1 VDGSRASLAVT
12 GDLDAQAPV
21 MSVPE
26 IVFPPQSLDHR
37 VLVAAIRAQY
47 GPSLQHLRGNPD
59 YEVNYTRPAEVA
71 LKLCGV
77 LAIDEHPMHLAL
89 RDVVRP
95 RRLATRNRQARQAFD
110 AYSPLAAKMAM
121 DAAQVTP
128 DDIGAVVVANSTIT
142 AAMPSLAHGVAAAA
156 GLSRRTEAIA
166 LAGEGCNGGAAAIL
180 RARDYVQAR
189 GRPALI
195 VVGDYASPWFHL
207 EPDLRGDRLRGS
219 ILSSALFSDATAA
232 AVMLPAPGPAAGFR
246 ILDTASVC
254 LPGTED
260 ALGWEVRD
268 DGPHFFLTDTP
279 KLVPAVLPVIRN
291 FLQDLGWRPG
301 DLEVCIFHSGGNA
314 IIKAIQQGLGLTDHQ
329 VEPAWQSLRSGNLMS
344 PAVFHA
350 MAIAA
355 ADPALRPRHGGR
367 GLLAGFGPG
376 FAMSAAA
383 FEYHDPSAAITA

>member
-1 VDGSRASLAVT
+1 MHSRSA
-12 GDLDAQAPV
+12 GQAPV
-21 MSVPE
+21 LSVPG
-26 IVFPPQSLDHR
+26 IVFPPQSLDHQA
-37 VLVAAIRAQY
+37 LVDAIRAQY

-71 LKLCGV
+71 LKLCRV

-89 RDVVRP
+89 REVVRP

-110 AYSPLAAKMAM
+110 IYAPLAAKMAM
-121 DAAQVTP
+121 DAAHVNP
-128 DDIGAVVVANSTIT
+128 DDIAAVVVANSTIT
-142 AAMPSLAHGVAAAA
+142 AAMPSLAHSVVTAA

-166 LAGEGCNGGAAAIL
+166 LAGEGCHGGTAAIL

-195 VVGDYASPWFHL
+195 VAGDYASPWFRL
-207 EPDLRGDRLRGS
+207 EADLRGDRLRGG

-232 AVMLPAPGPAAGFR
+232 AVMLPEPGPAPGFR
-246 ILDTASVC
+246 ILDTASAC

-268 DGPHFFLTDTP
+268 DGPHFFLTDVP
-279 KLVPAVLPVIRN
+279 KLVPAVLPVIGN
-291 FLQDLGWRPG
+291 LLQDLGWSAA
-301 DLEVCIFHSGGNA
+301 DLEVCTLHAAGNA
-314 IIKAIQQGLGLTDHQ
+314 IIKAIQEGLGLTDHQ
-329 VEPAWQSLRSGNLMS
+329 VRPAWQSLRKGNLMS

-367 GLLAGFGPG
+367 GLLAAFGPG
-376 FAMSAAA
+376 FALSAAA
-383 FEYHDPSAAITA
+383 FEYHDPSAAIMS

>member
-1 VDGSRASLAVT
+1 
-12 GDLDAQAPV
+12 
-21 MSVPE
+21 MS
-26 IVFPPQSLDHR
+26 
-37 VLVAAIRAQY
+37 
-47 GPSLQHLRGNPD
+47 
-59 YEVNYTRPAEVA
+59 TRCTWR
-71 LKLCGV
+71 CGTSFR
-77 LAIDEHPMHLAL
+77 L
-89 RDVVRP
+89 

-128 DDIGAVVVANSTIT
+128 DDVGAVVVANSTIT

-291 FLQDLGWRPG
+291 LLQDLGWRPG